1 MVELLH
7 IAFEIHDCILE
18 PNINDSEAE
27 RKEIEDAN
35 RLAVI
40 AGDFFMAA
48 ASTQLSELE
57 NQQIGPLKKKFYLC
71 WDFFI
76 RKHRSLISVDQISKS
91 IGDTATGRVLLD
103 EPMESFQDWLVAAN
117 LNHTS
122 LIKRGA
128 WSTLFLSQQSSLN
141 WENVPF
147 LDKSMNQQFDG

>member
-1 MVELLH
+1 MITKNFREISVNRIKLAQLVELLH

-71 WDFFI
+71 
-76 RKHRSLISVDQISKS
+76 
-91 IGDTATGRVLLD
+91 
-103 EPMESFQDWLVAAN
+103 
-117 LNHTS
+117 
-122 LIKRGA
+122 
-128 WSTLFLSQQSSLN
+128 
-141 WENVPF
+141 
-147 LDKSMNQQFDG
+147 